1 MEKEKKE
8 EILAK
13 LEEMSSEALN
23 LRESLDDED
32 EPAWGLIDSIV
43 TFIEETTEKIE
54 ESWDN

>member
-1 MEKEKKE
+1 MEKEKNK

-13 LEEMSSEALN
+13 LEELSSEALN

-32 EPAWGLIDSIV
+32 EPTWGLIDSIV

-54 ESWDN
+54 ESWEN

>member
-1 MEKEKKE
+1 MEKEKEK

-32 EPAWGLIDSIV
+32 DPAWGLIDSIV

-54 ESWDN
+54 ESWDD